1 MDLFDV
7 VPPTV
12 PEVVDMEE
20 PLHTALIMQRSEMP
34 KRNIRRKSRT
44 LENAAELIEAGLRC
58 YEGGDKQGA
67 EKKLR
72 SACAIRPSVPQAHY
86 NLGYFYSLE
95 ERWHE
100 AEKELLKAIEHQPDY
115 SRALFTLAG
124 VYMALGRLDR
134 AQEKYL
140 TTERL
145 TPDDLDIQLNLG
157 ILAVQAGRH
166 EEALERLDRCIE
178 AEHSTDTARFHRATA
193 LQDLGRLDEA
203 LVLYRTLVAG
213 KNPDWRQPILNAIV
227 TRPKG
232 RFPLSQSRL
241 AEMLGL

>member
-1 MDLFDV
+1 
-7 VPPTV
+7 
-12 PEVVDMEE
+12 MEE

-44 LENAAELIEAGLRC
+44 LENAAELIEEGLRC

-67 EKKLR
+67 ENKLR
-72 SACAIRPSVPQAHY
+72 AACAIRPSVPQAHY

-100 AEKELLKAIEHQPDY
+100 AEKALLKAIEHQPDY

-124 VYMALGRLDR
+124 VYMELGRLDR
-134 AQEKYL
+134 AQEKFL

-157 ILAVQAGRH
+157 ILAVRAGRH
-166 EEALERLDRCIE
+166 EEALDRLDRCIE
-178 AEHSTDTARFHRATA
+178 AGHGTDTARFHRATA

-203 LVLYRTLVAG
+203 LVLYRALVAG

-232 RFPLSQSRL
+232 RFPLSQSKL

>member
-1 MDLFDV
+1 
-7 VPPTV
+7 
-12 PEVVDMEE
+12 
-20 PLHTALIMQRSEMP
+20 MP
-34 KRNIRRKSRT
+34 KRNIRRKRRT
-44 LENAAELIEAGLRC
+44 LGNAAALIEEGLRC
-58 YEGGDKQGA
+58 YQRGDKQEA

-72 SACAIRPSVPQAHY
+72 SACAIIPSVPQAHY
-86 NLGYFYSLE
+86 NLGFFYSLE

-100 AEKELLKAIEHQPDY
+100 AEKALLRAIEYQPDY
-115 SRALFTLAG
+115 SRALFALAG
-124 VYMALGRLDR
+124 VYMELGRLDR
-134 AQEKYL
+134 AQEKFL
-140 TTERL
+140 ATERL
-145 TPDDLDIQLNLG
+145 TPDDIDIQLNLG
-157 ILAVQAGRH
+157 ILAIRAGRH
-166 EEALERLDRCIE
+166 GEALDRLDRCIE

-232 RFPLSQSRL
+232 RFPLSQSGL

>member
-1 MDLFDV
+1 
-7 VPPTV
+7 
-12 PEVVDMEE
+12 
-20 PLHTALIMQRSEMP
+20 MP
-34 KRNIRRKSRT
+34 KRNIRRKRRT
-44 LENAAELIEAGLRC
+44 LENAAELIEEGLRC
-58 YEGGDKQGA
+58 YQGGDKQGA

-72 SACAIRPSVPQAHY
+72 SACAISPSVPQAHY

-100 AEKELLKAIEHQPDY
+100 AEKALLEAVEYQPDY
-115 SRALFTLAG
+115 SRALFALAV

-134 AQEKYL
+134 AQEKFL
-140 TTERL
+140 ATERL
-145 TPDDLDIQLNLG
+145 APDDLDVQLNLG
-157 ILAVQAGRH
+157 ILAIRAGRR
-166 EEALERLDRCIE
+166 EEALDRLDRCID
-178 AEHSTDTARFHRATA
+178 AEHNTDTARFHRATA

-213 KNPDWRQPILNAIV
+213 KTADWRQPILNAIV

-232 RFPLSQSRL
+232 RFPLSQSKL

>member
-1 MDLFDV
+1 
-7 VPPTV
+7 
-12 PEVVDMEE
+12 
-20 PLHTALIMQRSEMP
+20 MP
-34 KRNIRRKSRT
+34 KRNIRRKRRT
-44 LENAAELIEAGLRC
+44 LGNAAALIEEGLRC
-58 YEGGDKQGA
+58 YQRGDKQEA

-72 SACAIRPSVPQAHY
+72 SACAIIPSVPQAHY
-86 NLGYFYSLE
+86 NLGFFFSLE

-100 AEKELLKAIEHQPDY
+100 AEKALLRAIEYQPDY
-115 SRALFTLAG
+115 SRALFALAG
-124 VYMALGRLDR
+124 VYMELGRLDR
-134 AQEKYL
+134 AQEKFL
-140 TTERL
+140 ATERL
-145 TPDDLDIQLNLG
+145 TPDDIDIQLNLG
-157 ILAVQAGRH
+157 ILAIRAGRH
-166 EEALERLDRCIE
+166 EEALDRLNRCIE

-232 RFPLSQSRL
+232 RFPLSQSGL

>member
-1 MDLFDV
+1 
-7 VPPTV
+7 
-12 PEVVDMEE
+12 
-20 PLHTALIMQRSEMP
+20 MP
-34 KRNIRRKSRT
+34 KRNIRRKRRT
-44 LENAAELIEAGLRC
+44 LENAAELIEEGLRC
-58 YEGGDKQGA
+58 YQGGDKQGA

-72 SACAIRPSVPQAHY
+72 AACAISPSVPQAHY

-100 AEKELLKAIEHQPDY
+100 AETALLKAIEYQPDY

-134 AQEKYL
+134 AQEKFL
-140 TTERL
+140 ASERL
-145 TPDDLDIQLNLG
+145 TPDDLDVQLNLG
-157 ILAVQAGRH
+157 ILAIRAGRR
-166 EEALERLDRCIE
+166 EEALDRLDRCID
-178 AEHSTDTARFHRATA
+178 AEHSTDTARFHRAIA

-213 KNPDWRQPILNAIV
+213 KTADWRQPILNAIV

>member
-1 MDLFDV
+1 
-7 VPPTV
+7 
-12 PEVVDMEE
+12 
-20 PLHTALIMQRSEMP
+20 MP
-34 KRNIRRKSRT
+34 RRNIRRKGPT
-44 LENAAELIEAGLRC
+44 LENAAELIEEGLRC
-58 YEGGDKQGA
+58 YEEGDKKGA
-67 EKKLR
+67 ENKLR
-72 SACAIRPSVPQAHY
+72 AACAIGPSVPQTHY

-100 AEKELLKAIEHQPDY
+100 AEKALRKAIEHQPDY
-115 SRALFTLAG
+115 SRALFALAG
-124 VYMALGRLDR
+124 VYMELGRLDR
-134 AQEKYL
+134 AQEYFL

-157 ILAVQAGRH
+157 ILAVRVGH
-166 EEALERLDRCIE
+166 PEEALDHLDRCIR
-178 AEHSTDTARFHRATA
+178 AEYRIDTARFHRAVA

-232 RFPLSQSRL
+232 RFPLSQSKL